1 MKKLL
6 INILCGF
13 IPGRQRRKRIRTR
26 LNNPIIKQM
35 AKFAKKFSAN
45 KKPKIKYTYGYRCA
59 NFVVN
64 VDDIWVLKFPLRDN
78 GKEKSIREQRITDSL
93 RAVSSIKI
101 PDMEIIEWNGMYV
114 RKYECVRGVG
124 FHGLS
129 ESDKNKYAPKIA
141 KQLAQCFYEIGM
153 TDPKEIRDLKPN
165 PKDKPAKAY
174 GWNNNDLWDNFILD
188 EKTYDVIAMIDWED
202 AVFGNFEKQMTSGT
216 GNTAIK
222 EALVR
227 EYSKFFNE

>member
-1 MKKLL
+1 MRKLL

-13 IPGRQRRKRIRTR
+13 IPGRQARKRIRTR

-45 KKPKIKYTYGYRCA
+45 KKPKIKYTYGYRCT

-64 VDDIWVLKFPLRDN
+64 VDDVWVFKFPLNNND
-78 GKEKSIREQRITDSL
+78 GKEKSIREKRITDSL
-93 RAVSSIKI
+93 RPFSPIKI

-114 RKYECVRGVG
+114 RKYECVRGIG

-141 KQLAQCFYEIGM
+141 KQLAEYLYAVGM
-153 TDPKEIRDLKPN
+153 ADPVEIRDLKPD
-165 PKDKPAKAY
+165 PKAKPAKAY
-174 GWNNNDLWDNFILD
+174 GWSNNDVWDNFILD
-188 EKTYDVIAMIDWED
+188 KKTFDVIAIIDWED
-202 AVFGNFEKQMTSGT
+202 AIFSNFESRLKNGT

-222 EALVR
+222 EALMR
-227 EYSKFFNE
+227 EYLKLFE